1 MEDSTEIIGNRL
13 ADSFHQI
20 FKNTSCLIG
29 TELRSRSLF
38 LDFSNL
44 PISENSTVKT
54 CTAAF
59 GCSFAAGTIDGNPVD
74 NGSKEFC
81 LKYSV
86 RFKCYLL
93 DIFVVNKLVVR
104 TFFLMEISFKV
115 TQNVK
120 INLLNFLACF

>member
-1 MEDSTEIIGNRL
+1 MEESTEIIGNRL
-13 ADSFHQI
+13 AEGFHQI
-20 FKNTSCLIG
+20 FRNVSRLIG

-74 NGSKEFC
+74 NGSK
-81 LKYSV
+81 K
-86 RFKCYLL
+86 
-93 DIFVVNKLVVR
+93 IF
-104 TFFLMEISFKV
+104 
-115 TQNVK
+115 
-120 INLLNFLACF
+120 